1 MSSFST
7 FSFDKSALRRLPAR
21 PQRSNK
27 GTFGRVLL
35 ICGSRGMAGAAYL
48 SAKAALRTGAG
59 LVEVFTPECNREIIQ
74 SLLPEAIVTA
84 YSEESPSR
92 ELTDAALAR
101 ADAIVCGCGLGQSAA
116 SRALLSHVLR
126 AATIPCVIDADGLN
140 LVSRNPSLKK
150 YLSGKIITPHP
161 GEMSRLCGKDTEE
174 ICSRINSVC
183 QDFAREWGLVCVL
196 KDHSTAVSDGSERL
210 YVNNSGNSGM
220 ATAGSGD
227 VLAGVIG
234 SILAQNQ
241 RGELSAFDVACL
253 GVYIHGLSGDSAA
266 AQIGEYSLIASDII
280 DHLPM
285 VLKGIQR

>member
-7 FSFDKSALRRLPAR
+7 FSFDKSVLRRLPAR

-126 AATIPCVIDADGLN
+126 VATVPCVIDADGLN

-234 SILAQNQ
+234 GILAQNR
-241 RGELSAFDVACL
+241 RGELSVFDVACL

-280 DHLPM
+280 DHLPT

>member
-35 ICGSRGMAGAAYL
+35 VCGSRGMAGAAYL
-48 SAKAALRTGAG
+48 AGKAALRAGAG
-59 LVEVFTPECNREIIQ
+59 LVEIFTPQCNREIIQ
-74 SLLPEAIVTA
+74 CLLPEAIVTS
-84 YSEESPSR
+84 YSEESPEK
-92 ELTDAALAR
+92 ELLDASLAR
-101 ADAIVCGCGLGQSAA
+101 ADAVVCGCGLGQSAA
-116 SRALLSHVLR
+116 SRAVLSHLLR
-126 AATIPCVIDADGLN
+126 TVTAPCVIDADALN

-174 ICSRINSVC
+174 ICSQINSVC
-183 QDFAREWGLVCVL
+183 QEFARDHGLICVL
-196 KDHSTAVSDGSERL
+196 KDHSTAVSEGSDRL

-227 VLAGVIG
+227 VLAGIIG
-234 SILAQNQ
+234 GILAQNQ

-253 GVYIHGLSGDSAA
+253 GVYVHGLSGDAAA
-266 AQIGEYSLIASDII
+266 AQLGEYSLIASDII
-280 DHLPM
+280 DHLPT
-285 VLKGIQR
+285 VLRSIQR